1 MSIGQLKKSFLAK
14 VEAIGYVHHV
24 NLVRVASFSSDK
36 FRRLLVYGYMP
47 NGSLDQW
54 IFPKIKAF
62 ILDWRQRKK
71 IIIDI

>member
-1 MSIGQLKKSFLAK
+1 MCNEFLCQ
-14 VEAIGYVHHV
+14 EDRSR
-24 NLVRVASFSSDK
+24 NRSSLRLRLLASFTM
-36 FRRLLVYGYMP
+36 LLVYGYMP